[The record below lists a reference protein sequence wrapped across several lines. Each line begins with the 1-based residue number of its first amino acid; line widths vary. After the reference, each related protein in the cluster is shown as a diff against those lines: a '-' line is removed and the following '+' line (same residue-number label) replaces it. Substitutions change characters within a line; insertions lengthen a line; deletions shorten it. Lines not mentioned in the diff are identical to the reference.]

1 MNAYEFCPVLMS
13 SSWTSF
19 FSECLHQYPGIH
31 FAYSCHCTSFFSFSS
46 LSQKIIQFF
55 PFPSYFQFFISDFTC
70 LSLFVIRYS
79 CLKYLHWLFWRYIF
93 HWLIM
98 FSHWMFFNF
107 IDCSK
112 FLLLCVSLL
121 YLLKHCGSLT
131 FFFHYYIHLL
141 FQFSF
146 IKSSLFVLLWT
157 FQLILGH
164 SLIPFSPF
172 SIRLA
177 EFSYCCEHFFVAYP
191 GVFLRTVPSRNLL
204 GFSVT

>member
-79 CLKYLHWLFWRYIF
+79 CLKYLHWLFWRYFF

-121 YLLKHCGSLT
+121 YLLKHCGSLIFFSIIT
-131 FFFHYYIHLL
+131 FTYF
-141 FQFSF
+141 FSF
-146 IKSSLFVLLWT
+146 HLSNLPSL
-157 FQLILGH
+157 
-164 SLIPFSPF
+164 
-172 SIRLA
+172 
-177 EFSYCCEHFFVAYP
+177 SYCEHFNWFWATLWYL
-191 GVFLRTVPSRNLL
+191 FLHSPSDLQSFPTAVNTSL
-204 GFSVT
+204 